1 MMKQPSQIENL
12 VMVTPALVDDPVA
25 IAILQDPI
33 LMERMADHATA
44 KRYIIWVY

>member
-44 KRYIIWVY
+44 KRYII